1 MSRTEFMHPH
11 PPGWPFRFHLG
22 RISIFQPRT
31 CAARMASS
39 HFNHGLRRK
48 GGELAQAPTNAAMLK
63 EAVVVS
69 QDE

>member
-1 MSRTEFMHPH
+1 
-11 PPGWPFRFHLG
+11 
-22 RISIFQPRT
+22 
-31 CAARMASS
+31 MASS